1 MDVHSRDQLRFHF
14 SLSLPSIEQP
24 FQFFELVC
32 CRGGGVECA
41 HIKERLDKMTTN
53 EVATRPPLAHD
64 QVPRCWLP
72 TGYNAKS
79 SGTLCTIHIL
89 YIIISLSLTHST

>member
-1 MDVHSRDQLRFHF
+1 MCTAETNCGFIFHSPINRAAV
-14 SLSLPSIEQP
+14 SV
-24 FQFFELVC
+24 FELVC
-32 CRGGGVECA
+32 CRGAVNA
-41 HIKERLDKMTTN
+41 RILKERLDKMTTN

-79 SGTLCTIHIL
+79 SGTLRTIHIL
-89 YIIISLSLTHST
+89 YNLSHST